1 MSTPGFVSALKI
13 KSVFFSVRGGMP
25 MKKKNQSE
33 KVNGEVSRMWLLRE
47 RKKRKGKKGRG
58 KGREGKGREPK
69 NRGRNREKAI
79 RGREEGIDT
88 LRCKDE
94 AGTEWDPK
102 ARERKSTMCPTQ
114 F

>member
-1 MSTPGFVSALKI
+1 MVVEGE
-13 KSVFFSVRGGMP
+13 
-25 MKKKNQSE
+25 KKKE
-33 KVNGEVSRMWLLRE
+33 RE
-47 RKKRKGKKGRG
+47 G
-58 KGREGKGREPK
+58 GREGKGREPK

>member
-1 MSTPGFVSALKI
+1 MVVEGE
-13 KSVFFSVRGGMP
+13 
-25 MKKKNQSE
+25 KKK
-33 KVNGEVSRMWLLRE
+33 G
-47 RKKRKGKKGRG
+47 KGKREG
-58 KGREGKGREPK
+58 GREGKGREPK

-79 RGREEGIDT
+79 RGREKGIDT